1 MCSSFESHY
10 SVDVTSA
17 VTQSE
22 LLSDNYYHES
32 PVEVMPAETMTS
44 HGGHDPMSMMGMPH
58 PAMIGL
64 PYNQASMVL
73 AGYRDCAAQAISYL
87 VEVEHMSIDDPFVVG
102 LRNHLQDYQK
112 SPDFGQLL
120 RHQFDD
126 MVTSPQHEHSLD
138 DSGIS
143 ESDNSFEHTH
153 LTSLQTAD
161 ITQFVSNGNT
171 DNRSID
177 IGDGE
182 SLNLHA
188 LQNGS
193 PAISALAQELLYLLE
208 EEEEAEVMSES
219 ETEED
224 VIEQ

>member
-1 MCSSFESHY
+1 MKY
-10 SVDVTSA
+10 
-17 VTQSE
+17 
-22 LLSDNYYHES
+22 S
-32 PVEVMPAETMTS
+32 PVEVMSTETMTS
-44 HGGHDPMSMMGMPH
+44 HGCHDPMSMMGIPH
-58 PAMIGL
+58 PAVIGL

-102 LRNHLQDYQK
+102 LRNHLQEYQK
-112 SPDFGQLL
+112 SLDFGQLL
-120 RHQFDD
+120 RHQFD
-126 MVTSPQHEHSLD
+126 VTMTSAPQHEHSLD

-143 ESDNSFEHTH
+143 ESDNSIEHTH

-161 ITQFVSNGNT
+161 ITQFVSNGT
-171 DNRSID
+171 QDNRSID

-182 SLNLHA
+182 ALNLHA
-188 LQNGS
+188 LQNS
-193 PAISALAQELLYLLE
+193 TPAISALAQELLYLL

>member
-10 SVDVTSA
+10 AVDVTSA
-17 VTQSE
+17 VVQSE
-22 LLSDNYYHES
+22 LLSGNYYHDT
-32 PVEVMPAETMTS
+32 PVEVMSTETMTS
-44 HGGHDPMSMMGMPH
+44 HGCHDPMSMMGIPH
-58 PAMIGL
+58 PAVIGL

-102 LRNHLQDYQK
+102 LRNHLQEYQK
-112 SPDFGQLL
+112 SLDFGQLL
-120 RHQFDD
+120 RHQFD
-126 MVTSPQHEHSLD
+126 VTMTSAPQHEHSLD

-143 ESDNSFEHTH
+143 ESDNSIEHTH

-161 ITQFVSNGNT
+161 ITQFVSNGT
-171 DNRSID
+171 QDNRSID

-182 SLNLHA
+182 ALNLHA
-188 LQNGS
+188 LQNS
-193 PAISALAQELLYLLE
+193 TPAISALAQELLYLL